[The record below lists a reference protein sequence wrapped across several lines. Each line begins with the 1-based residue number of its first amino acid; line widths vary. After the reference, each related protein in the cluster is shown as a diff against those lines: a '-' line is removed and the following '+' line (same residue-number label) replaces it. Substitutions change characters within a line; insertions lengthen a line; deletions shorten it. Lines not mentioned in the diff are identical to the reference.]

1 MPYKY
6 NPIREKLTYK
16 IKGKKKPPKG
26 SNADQLR
33 I

>member
-16 IKGKKKPPKG
+16 IKGKKKPPEG
-26 SNADQLR
+26 GFFG
-33 I
+33 